1 MSVDNDVDFI
11 TWAITDGQK
20 YSKPLGYVPLPSSV
34 VDLDKHTLNSRP
46 LAENQF
52 PHNIFLLYS

>member
-34 VDLDKHTLNSRP
+34 VDLNKQTLNY
-46 LAENQF
+46 LALSGKPVSTQYF
-52 PHNIFLLYS
+52 FSI